1 MARHNTLG
9 QIGEDLAA
17 EYLIKNGYIVRE
29 RNWHINKLEI
39 DIVAEK
45 GNRIIIVEVKTRA
58 LNTIVNPL
66 DAVTPAKIRHIVSAA
81 TAYIRYN
88 SLPHEVQFDIITVVG
103 DNRENA
109 QITHISDAFRAPLRT
124 YRWKSINLYSDGVQ
138 PATSRN
144 LALKCA

>member
-66 DAVTPAKIRHIVSAA
+66 DAVTPAKIRHMVSAA
-81 TAYIRYN
+81 NAYIRYN

-103 DNRENA
+103 DNWENA

-124 YRWKSINLYSDGVQ
+124 YR
-138 PATSRN
+138 
-144 LALKCA
+144 

>member
-66 DAVTPAKIRHIVSAA
+66 DAVTPVKIRHMVNAA
-81 TAYIRYN
+81 NAYVRYN
-88 SLPHEVQFDIITVVG
+88 RLPHEVQFDIITVVG

-124 YRWKSINLYSDGVQ
+124 YR
-138 PATSRN
+138 
-144 LALKCA
+144 

>member
-66 DAVTPAKIRHIVSAA
+66 DAVTPAKIRHMVSAA
-81 TAYIRYN
+81 NAYIHYN
-88 SLPHEVQFDIITVVG
+88 HLPHEVQFDIITVVG

-124 YRWKSINLYSDGVQ
+124 YR
-138 PATSRN
+138 
-144 LALKCA
+144 

>member
-66 DAVTPAKIRHIVSAA
+66 DAVTPVKIRHMVNAA
-81 TAYIRYN
+81 NAYVRYN
-88 SLPHEVQFDIITVVG
+88 RLPHEVQLDIITVVG

-124 YRWKSINLYSDGVQ
+124 YR
-138 PATSRN
+138 
-144 LALKCA
+144 